1 MKHILLI
8 FTAALFL
15 GSCTQNPNPTFDANV
30 ELAKTWFS
38 TFEAEDM
45 ESIAAMFADE
55 VEYQGAF
62 YGMELMSTKEEVL
75 AYMGGWHAA
84 MDSITYTPENFL
96 PVVYP
101 ETILPN
107 GSVRT
112 YGTWTGVSTTSG
124 KSFEAKF
131 YHYMT
136 FDENGL
142 IINGGDYGDATG
154 IMVAV
159 AQDPA
164 E

>member
-8 FTAALFL
+8 FTTALFL
-15 GSCTQNPNPTFDANV
+15 VSCTQNSNTTFDANV

-38 TFEAEDM
+38 SFEAEDM

-96 PVVYP
+96 PGVDP
-101 ETILPN
+101 ETNLPN

-112 YGTWTGVSTTSG
+112 YGTWRGTSVASG
-124 KSFEAKF
+124 KSFVAKF

-136 FDENGL
+136 FDDNGL
-142 IINGGDYGDATG
+142 IINGGDYGDAMG
-154 IMVAV
+154 IMMAV
-159 AQDPA
+159 APDT

>member
-1 MKHILLI
+1 MKHIILI
-8 FTAALFL
+8 FTTSLFL
-15 GSCTQNPNPTFDANV
+15 VSCTQNSNPTFDANV

-38 TFEAEDM
+38 KFEAEDM

-96 PVVYP
+96 PGVDP
-101 ETILPN
+101 ETNLPN

-112 YGTWTGVSTTSG
+112 YGTWRGTSVASG
-124 KSFEAKF
+124 KSFAAKF

-136 FDENGL
+136 FDDNGL
-142 IINGGDYGDATG
+142 IINGGDYGDAMG
-154 IMVAV
+154 IMMAV
-159 AQDPA
+159 APDT

>member
-1 MKHILLI
+1 MKQILLI
-8 FTAALFL
+8 FTTALFL
-15 GSCTQNPNPTFDANV
+15 VSCTQNPNPTFDANV

-38 TFEAEDM
+38 LFEAEDM

-96 PVVYP
+96 AGVDP
-101 ETILPN
+101 ETNLPN

-112 YGTWTGVSTTSG
+112 YGTWRGTSVASG
-124 KSFEAKF
+124 KSFAAKF

-136 FDENGL
+136 FDDNGL
-142 IINGGDYGDATG
+142 IIEGGDYGDAMG
-154 IMVAV
+154 IMMAV
-159 AQDPA
+159 APDA

>member
-8 FTAALFL
+8 FTTALL
-15 GSCTQNPNPTFDANV
+15 LVSCTQNPNPTFDANV

-96 PVVYP
+96 PGVDP
-101 ETILPN
+101 ETNLPN

-112 YGTWTGVSTTSG
+112 YGTWRGTSVASG
-124 KSFEAKF
+124 KSFAAKF

-136 FDENGL
+136 FDDNGL
-142 IINGGDYGDATG
+142 IINGGDYGDAMG
-154 IMVAV
+154 IMMAV
-159 AQDPA
+159 APDA